1 MSSTTHTRVDIATNK
16 ILSYVAHKE
25 GRHKKEIIRDLVF
38 DKYGDLTIEVLEQI
52 EGNKK

>member
-25 GRHKKEIIRDLVF
+25 GRHKKEIIRELVF
-38 DKYGDLTIEVLEQI
+38 DKYKDVAVKILE
-52 EGNKK
+52 EK